1 MTLPG
6 EAQLVE
12 RARAGDMEAFASL
25 VAHYERKVFNMAYRL
40 TNHYEDASDIAQE
53 AFVRVYTR
61 LGEFRGDSSF
71 STWLY
76 RIVQNACMD
85 EIRRRKRQTI
95 MSLDQPVE
103 ADDGEMFRQLKD
115 EEGDGPEEALERR
128 ELQAEVQRAISRL
141 DDHFRTVLVMR
152 DIQGLSYNEIA
163 DILGENLGTVKS
175 RLNRARNAL
184 KEQLAL
190 ELFSPQFV
198 YRARRRQGNEL

>member
-6 EAQLVE
+6 EAGLVE
-12 RARAGDMEAFASL
+12 RARAGDMAAFESL
-25 VAHYERKVFNMAYRL
+25 VAHYERKVLNMAYRRIGS
-40 TNHYEDASDIAQE
+40 YEDACDIAQE
-53 AFVRVYTR
+53 AFVRAYTR
-61 LGEFRGDSSF
+61 LGEFRGDASF

-76 RIVQNACMD
+76 RIVHNACMD

-95 MSLDQPVE
+95 TSLDQPME

-115 EEGDGPEEALERR
+115 EEGVGPEQALERR
-128 ELQAEVQRAISRL
+128 ELQAEVQRAIARL
-141 DDHFRTVLVMR
+141 EDHFRVVLVMR

-163 DILGENLGTVKS
+163 DVLGENLGTVKS

-184 KEQLAL
+184 KEQLAV

-198 YRARRRQGNEL
+198 YRPRRRQGNEL